1 MSGINK
7 ICSSC
12 KKNIDINDFQSESK
26 TYSTCITCRNRKSEK
41 RRKNICEDCGIRAN
55 FNYEN
60 IKFGIRCLKH
70 KKIGMIDIK
79 HKTCEIENCKKRP
92 SFNNEGESK
101 ARFCVE
107 HKEVQMVNVVDKT
120 CEYINCKKR
129 PSFNFEGKTKARFCV
144 DHKEVQ
150 MIDVKNKRCEQES
163 CDKIPH
169 FNFEGESKGRF
180 CVNHKKIQMIDVVNK
195 KCNHIGCQKQPHFNF
210 EGESNGRFC
219 SEHKEN
225 EMININRKTCEY
237 INCKKIPVYNKEG
250 ESKGRFC
257 TEHKENGMINVK
269 DKTCEYIN
277 CKKIPHFN
285 FKGESKARF
294 CSEHKEVQMID
305 VKNKRCEQETCKSSA
320 SFGYINQIPTRCARH
335 KLPLMFKNRKV
346 ECQEENCKEI
356 SEYGKDEPNHC
367 YLHKKDDELC
377 LLGQTCKNCGRENEL
392 CNSEQ
397 ICLTYCR
404 PVELS
409 INAKKIIKKKECLVL
424 SYLDK
429 NITTDIKPIDDRIID
444 NSCVKRRPDRVYD
457 CGSFFVIVEV
467 DENQH
472 SGYTNGCSFDKITQ
486 ENRRM
491 CQIHEALSNGMMPVI
506 FLRFNPDNFKV
517 NGKLQKVN
525 MQKRL
530 DVLCKWV
537 LHCLNLK
544 HELNTPSIRIKH
556 LFYDDYEETNSEFME
571 FNDNDIKN
579 MTRV

>member
-1 MSGINK
+1 MSGLK
-7 ICSSC
+7 KVCSSC
-12 KKNIDINDFQSESK
+12 KKNIDIVDFQSESK

-41 RRKNICEDCGIRAN
+41 RKKNICEDCGIRAI

-60 IKFGIRCLKH
+60 ITFGIRCSKH
-70 KKIGMIDIK
+70 KKIGMINVK
-79 HKTCEIENCKKRP
+79 HKTCEIENCR
-92 SFNNEGESK
+92 
-101 ARFCVE
+101 
-107 HKEVQMVNVVDKT
+107 
-120 CEYINCKKR
+120 
-129 PSFNFEGKTKARFCV
+129 
-144 DHKEVQ
+144 
-150 MIDVKNKRCEQES
+150 
-163 CDKIPH
+163 KIPIY
-169 FNFEGESKGRF
+169 NNEGESKGRF
-180 CVNHKKIQMIDVVNK
+180 CLEHSQIGMFDVKHKKCEYINCKKQPHFNFEGETKGRFCAEHKEIQMIDVVNK
-195 KCNHIGCQKQPHFNF
+195 KCNHNGCQKIPQFNFEGKSKGRFCAEHKEIGMINVKDKTCEYIGCQKQSCFNFEGETKVRFCAEHKEIGMINVKNKTCENIGCQKQPHFNF

-219 SEHKEN
+219 SEHKKN
-225 EMININRKTCEY
+225 EMIDVKHKTCEY
-237 INCKKIPVYNKEG
+237 INCEK
-250 ESKGRFC
+250 R
-257 TEHKENGMINVK
+257 
-269 DKTCEYIN
+269 
-277 CKKIPHFN
+277 PHFN
-285 FKGESKARF
+285 FKGETKVRF
-294 CSEHKEVQMID
+294 CAEHKEIQMISI
-305 VKNKRCEQETCKSSA
+305 KTKKCNHEGCNSHA
-320 SFGYINQIPTRCARH
+320 SFGYINQISTRCARH
-335 KLPLMFKNRKV
+335 KLPLMFKKRKV

-377 LLGQTCKNCGRENEL
+377 LLGQTCKHCGRENEL

-397 ICLTYCR
+397 LCLTYCR

-409 INAKKIIKKKECLVL
+409 INAKKIIKKKEGLVL

-429 NITTDIKPIDDRIID
+429 NIKTSIKPIDDRIID

-491 CQIHEALSNGMMPVI
+491 CQIHEALSNGMIPVI

-544 HELNTPSIRIKH
+544 HELNTPSIKIKH

-579 MTRV
+579 MTS